1 MYRGHYKHD
10 RTLLNAINKASSG
23 TARRSRNGSEALR
36 PTVWW
41 HVEDKHHRD
50 LEKRVFIKYGEI
62 HLKLPT
68 LWILLVSKKNLK
80 KKTGNY
86 MHGST
91 VPCPILCMCLLSS
104 LLMFGSASLF
114 IIKNWGHVSSMKSVK
129 NKENHSRGE
138 LLMLGSSIY
147 LKRYHESGF
156 CRTVCYSELV
166 ISFSTF
172 LPYSM
177 IASSSFIQQTFLA
190 IYI

>member
-1 MYRGHYKHD
+1 MFAQSFGPWLWNKRLESASFACHHCQGRCIWYTMYHMMYRGHYKHD
-10 RTLLNAINKASSG
+10 RTLLNAIIKASSG

-138 LLMLGSSIY
+138 LLMLGS
-147 LKRYHESGF
+147 
-156 CRTVCYSELV
+156 
-166 ISFSTF
+166 
-172 LPYSM
+172 
-177 IASSSFIQQTFLA
+177 
-190 IYI
+190 